1 MGIYWW
7 RIVLSWEITCKCWTD
22 ISKVFASKGAGKTK
36 LLIEAIH
43 AAEKESKGNV
53 VAIQYGSSL
62 NVDIYHKIR
71 LINIEDYKIKDYD
84 DMYGFIAG
92 MLASN
97 YDITHIFVDGTLRIV
112 GRDLDLVGKM
122 LERIALITEN
132 VTVTFTISAE
142 SADLPETVKK
152 YL

>member
-1 MGIYWW
+1 
-7 RIVLSWEITCKCWTD
+7 
-22 ISKVFASKGAGKTK
+22 
-36 LLIEAIH
+36 
-43 AAEKESKGNV
+43 
-53 VAIQYGSSL
+53 
-62 NVDIYHKIR
+62 
-71 LINIEDYKIKDYD
+71 
-84 DMYGFIAG
+84 MYGFIAG

-142 SADLPETVKK
+142 SADLKKKKKK